1 MNQQRGNQHLSMLAA
16 IFCCSFACSNSRQ
29 WNAKI
34 IHTKKELTL
43 YSSNSHTSPNIHLS
57 LIKHDH
63 LTPKP
68 FQPRCPNPRK
78 QEQRQQNKKCNKRD
92 LSLERLTFQHYMV
105 ISSAMTNQK
114 IFNEQQKKVLKQ
126 S

>member
-16 IFCCSFACSNSRQ
+16 IFCCSFACSNSCQ

-43 YSSNSHTSPNIHLS
+43 NSSNSHTSPNIHLS

-63 LTPKP
+63 LTPKL
-68 FQPRCPNPRK
+68 FQPRCPKFKKARTMTTK
-78 QEQRQQNKKCNKRD
+78 QKKCSKRD
-92 LSLERLTFQHYMV
+92 LSLERLMFQHYMV
-105 ISSAMTNQK
+105 ISTAMTNQK
-114 IFNEQQKKVLKQ
+114 IYNEQQKKVLK
-126 S
+126 